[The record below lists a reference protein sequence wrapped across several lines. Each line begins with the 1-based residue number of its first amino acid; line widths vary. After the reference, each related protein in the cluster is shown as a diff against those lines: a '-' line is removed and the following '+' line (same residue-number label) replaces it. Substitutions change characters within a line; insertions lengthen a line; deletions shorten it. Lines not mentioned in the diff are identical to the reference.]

1 MIPAKADV
9 RIEGNLTGQQIKM
22 GIDTNSLVFLQSIL
36 TDLYSDPKLAVI
48 REYSTNAWDSHVEA
62 GINKPIEIT
71 KPNRLAGFFKVKDYG
86 IGLSVEDVENIYSK
100 YAASTKRST
109 NNQTG
114 MLGLGSKSALTYTNS
129 FTMVI
134 VKDGMKAHLV
144 ITRDEDNIGSINVV
158 AHNAT
163 NDHNSVE
170 IIIPVS
176 SRDTVEFNEKID
188 NFYSYWD
195 NDKVLI
201 DGEKPEGLVG
211 QWITPKILLRKS
223 RSYYSVQHKLVMGG
237 VNYNIDS
244 NVFYSLAGSN
254 KFIRNGQEV
263 IFFADMGT
271 VDFPPAREELHYTE
285 RTKNALKQLVSNF
298 NIEFAKLINSDIEGQ
313 PDHFSALKAYHEWS
327 KKVNQMPTSSYRG
340 EVIPE
345 SFDVNESYVIRP
357 YYDNRHDSI
366 NRRGKALRVSYNNF
380 IGMKNVY
387 LITDRATD
395 KDLTSHQKAKLRIF
409 AKGKGDDEPTFLFI
423 EPSKVSKW
431 LGSCTTIK
439 WQEILD
445 TKIQRNANS
454 AAKTTYYKLG
464 PHENRISI
472 AAENIDKTRIALWA
486 EPNEITGNL
495 RYSNW
500 EWADKNNADIFIVAK
515 TKQKKFLESFPQ
527 AEYYKTWASNKVNAF
542 TQSLT
547 SEQKETLAMFNSA
560 TYRYRDMQRWDRE
573 DILDPELKRVAEM
586 CHQVYAEAD
595 VQNSALLDLHDEWL
609 KHYNIAR
616 SLPNSDIIEKM
627 QLEET
632 SNIMEKYPLIGNWHY
647 FEENRMRHAV
657 IYMNAIYQNEQDN
670 NEQTTI

>member
-22 GIDTNSLVFLQSIL
+22 GIDTDSLVFLQSIL

-48 REYSTNAWDSHVEA
+48 REYSTNALDSHIEA
-62 GINKPIEIT
+62 GTNKPIEIT
-71 KPNRLAGFFKVKDYG
+71 KPNRLASFFKVKDYG
-86 IGLSVEDVENIYSK
+86 IGLNVEDVENIYSK

-109 NNQTG
+109 NSQTG

-129 FTMVI
+129 FTMII

-144 ITRDEDNIGSINVV
+144 ITRGEDNIGSINVV

-188 NFYSYWD
+188 NFFSYWD

-211 QWITPKILLRKS
+211 QWITPKILLRKG
-223 RSYYSVQHKLVMGG
+223 RNYYSVQHKLVMGG
-237 VNYNIDS
+237 VNYNIDTQ
-244 NVFYSLAGSN
+244 VFYNLASSN

-263 IFFADMGT
+263 IFFAEMGA

-285 RTKNALKQLVSNF
+285 RTKNALKELVGNF

-313 PDHFSALKAYHEWS
+313 PDHFNALRVYYEWS

-340 EVIPE
+340 EFIPE
-345 SFDVNESYVIRP
+345 SFDVNESYAIRG
-357 YYDNRHDSI
+357 YYDNKHDSAKK
-366 NRRGKALRVSYNNF
+366 RGRAVRVSYHSF
-380 IGMKNVY
+380 ISMNNVY
-387 LITDRATD
+387 LITDRTID

-409 AKGKGDDEPTFLFI
+409 AKNKGEGDPIFLFI

-431 LGSCTTIK
+431 LDSCGVVK

-464 PHENRISI
+464 PHENRIVVE
-472 AAENIDKTRIALWA
+472 AANVDKTRIILWA

-500 EWADKNNADIFIVAK
+500 EWADKNGADIFIVAK
-515 TKQKKFLESFPQ
+515 TKQNKFLEAFPK
-527 AEYYKTWASNKVNAF
+527 AEYYKVWAQNKVKAF
-542 TQSLT
+542 LKSLT
-547 SEQKETLAMFNSA
+547 AEKKEALAILQSNE
-560 TYRYRDMQRWDRE
+560 YKGMQRWNRK
-573 DILDPELKRVAEM
+573 DILDPELKRVAEV
-586 CHQVYAEAD
+586 CSRVYAD
-595 VQNSALLDLHDEWL
+595 LDTNTSLIRDLRDEWN

-616 SLPNSDIIEKM
+616 SLPYVDGLDLMGAMKVEG
-627 QLEET
+627 LP
-632 SNIMEKYPLIGNWHY
+632 NIMQKYPLIENVRNWY
-647 FEENRMRHAV
+647 GDQASYMKHAV
-657 IYMNAIYQNEQDN
+657 IYINAIYQNEQDN
-670 NEQTTI
+670 K